1 MAKKPSP
8 KSQPAPA
15 DTVSSDLAALPA
27 PVARMRDLLLEAVA
41 SGDVE
46 ALRPVIERNETLP
59 IFGRGAERPRTFAD
73 AVDFLRRAS
82 FDGAGR
88 ETLRVLEAALAQP
101 YVKQQRGA
109 ATTYVWPA
117 FALAPSE
124 PADEDERL
132 ARYRCLR
139 FAALAAS
146 GDGAPTVERVGVGAD
161 GTWHFFWA
169 G

>member
-1 MAKKPSP
+1 MSKKPQP
-8 KSQPAPA
+8 KPVDALSAP
-15 DTVSSDLAALPA
+15 SRDLAALPER
-27 PVARMRDLLLEAVA
+27 VANMRESILEAAA

-46 ALRPVIERNETLP
+46 ALRPVIERNETMP

-73 AVDFLRRAS
+73 AVEFLRRAS

-88 ETLRVLEAALAQP
+88 ETLRVLEAVLAQP
-101 YVKQQRGA
+101 YVKQTRGP

-139 FAALAAS
+139 FAALSAS
-146 GDGAPTVERVGVGAD
+146 GEDAPAVERVGIGAD